1 MSSSLIK
8 YDNKFIPLAFGLHN
22 SGVICYFNT
31 LLQSLMSCSSVN
43 QYFLIHEHVFKQ
55 KNNTLALL
63 YIDLLKKNL
72 NNQGKNQKVF
82 QSSNILTQLIISYK
96 KKNPNIGHI
105 GMGQEDIGEFL
116 IFFLDALDNK
126 YIEKLFI
133 HKYQCDILCTKCKT
147 INNIPNDLSYQF
159 EIPLDTSDSYEIEY
173 LHKEKN
179 STINIS
185 NYIRNNISNISG
197 QTCSKCKNSNSMVKM
212 SRLKFI
218 PTILVINFNKYR
230 QKKLFK
236 FPKFIEYINNK
247 LKKKYIYIIVSSA
260 EQSGNLMGGHY
271 ICKATR
277 KVFNENNIS
286 TKSYLFNDISFQEY
300 PIEPTLNSYIVFYHF
315 HSSIDI

>member
-105 GMGQEDIGEFL
+105 GMGQEDIGDF
-116 IFFLDALDNK
+116 
-126 YIEKLFI
+126 
-133 HKYQCDILCTKCKT
+133 
-147 INNIPNDLSYQF
+147 
-159 EIPLDTSDSYEIEY
+159 
-173 LHKEKN
+173 
-179 STINIS
+179 
-185 NYIRNNISNISG
+185 
-197 QTCSKCKNSNSMVKM
+197 
-212 SRLKFI
+212 
-218 PTILVINFNKYR
+218 
-230 QKKLFK
+230 
-236 FPKFIEYINNK
+236 
-247 LKKKYIYIIVSSA
+247 
-260 EQSGNLMGGHY
+260 
-271 ICKATR
+271 
-277 KVFNENNIS
+277 
-286 TKSYLFNDISFQEY
+286 
-300 PIEPTLNSYIVFYHF
+300 
-315 HSSIDI
+315 